1 MSQSVLDAIH
11 YIVRFGF
18 LVMKREVHLPQGCSN
33 YQSYL
38 QVMITILLQKKRQN
52 YIVKLQ
58 LRAVMNCKRA
68 DTSCSCHMS

>member
-38 QVMITILLQKKRQN
+38 QVMITILLQKKKT
-52 YIVKLQ
+52 KLH
-58 LRAVMNCKRA
+58 C
-68 DTSCSCHMS
+68 